1 MSESQGIT
9 IPQVTPDGES
19 RVVVDPTP
27 GTEKYFYS
35 PNFCDPCTW
44 YENAVQVTE
53 EALTDSGDLT
63 TWNSPNNN
71 WIDMKHGRMFKE
83 DDLLAADPDLAVLVE
98 VSTDGGTVWT
108 PKTENTWGT
117 TDNDYT
123 VNYSAGSVTFNA
135 ALGATDQ
142 VRATYK
148 KASNFQ
154 FTLAPVAG
162 KRLKVLYAEVQT
174 TKDLVM
180 AGTVNFQ
187 VRAYNPADMPNKMA
201 VKQEL
206 YKKVQDFF
214 AESTGPFPVIPAF
227 GGAERGLSSDL
238 ITIPF
243 NYVAFRDLRAS
254 QGVEI
259 QISMGSGVVLG
270 GEFCSVTF
278 YCLSE
283 DE

>member
-1 MSESQGIT
+1 MSETQGIAV
-9 IPQVTPDGES
+9 PQVTADGES

-44 YENAVQVTE
+44 YEGATQVTE
-53 EALTDSGDLT
+53 EGLTDSGDLT

-98 VSTDGGTVWT
+98 VSTDGGTNWT

-117 TDNDYT
+117 TDGDYT
-123 VNYSAGSVTFNA
+123 VDYDAGSVTFNS
-135 ALGATDQ
+135 ALGAGDQ
-142 VRATYK
+142 VRASYK
-148 KASNFQ
+148 KAGTFK
-154 FTLAPVAG
+154 FTVAPMAN
-162 KRLKVLYAEVQT
+162 KRLKVLYAEVQF

-180 AGTVNFQ
+180 MGDVKFQ
-187 VRAYNPADMPNKMA
+187 VKAYDPNDLPNKME
-201 VKQEL
+201 VKVEV
-206 YKKVQDFF
+206 YKKAQDFF
-214 AESTGPFPVIPAF
+214 QESTGPFPVIPAF
-227 GGAERGLSSDL
+227 GGADRGFLSDM

-243 NYVAFRDLRAS
+243 NYLAFRDLKSS
-254 QGVEI
+254 QGLELCVCLDD
-259 QISMGSGVVLG
+259 GVVFT
-270 GEFCSVTF
+270 GEFCTVTF
-278 YCLSE
+278 YCLSL